1 MSGRRT
7 TGIDARMESALKHF
21 LTPMSGLDFD
31 VIVKALTGFDV
42 LPLDGESPEG
52 GAFLG
57 SLERLCGTVMRDIH
71 ADPIIRPR
79 PNEVGNDAE
88 KYFVNAEIEAGATCA
103 FAKTA
108 SGKGKMS
115 AYPDLRFE
123 RDGAVAYLEVKT
135 YAAHKDHSS
144 FRAFYL
150 SPSED
155 FKVAEDA
162 HHLVVGLAME
172 AGETSEPGKLAYTP
186 VSASIVDL
194 SDLRCNV
201 KYEFNA
207 SNRDLYGDDARVL
220 AVVDHG
226 AGAQA

>member
-1 MSGRRT
+1 MSGSKKT
-7 TGIDARMESALKHF
+7 TIDAKMESALKHF

-31 VIVKALTGFDV
+31 VIVKALTSFDV
-42 LPLDGESPEG
+42 LPLDNDNPEG
-52 GAFLG
+52 AAFLG
-57 SLERLCGTVMRDIH
+57 SLERLCGAVMQDIH

-88 KYFVNAEIEAGATCA
+88 KYFVNAEIETGATCA

-123 RDGAVAYLEVKT
+123 CDGVVAYLEIKT

-162 HHLVVGLAME
+162 HHLVIGLAME
-172 AGETSEPGKLAYTP
+172 AGDTSEPGNFAYTP

-207 SNRDLYGDDARVL
+207 SNRDLYGDDASVL
-220 AVVDHG
+220 TVVDYG
-226 AGAQA
+226 AGARA